1 MKLEREYW
9 RKLIKEYEESGLS
22 QVEFCSQQGIQT
34 AQFKYRW
41 RQEMATNSKEERIA
55 ARRLEAAPVFEAV
68 SISEADSL
76 ASTEDK
82 PRVIC
87 IQLPNQIRCEFPMP
101 LSGIELGLLLK
112 QLVALC

>member
-1 MKLEREYW
+1 MKLEKEYW

-22 QVEFCSQQGIQT
+22 QAEFCSQQGIHI

-41 RQEMATNSKEERIA
+41 RQEMGTNSKKERIA
-55 ARRLEAAPVFEAV
+55 GRRIEAVPGFEAV
-68 SISEADSL
+68 SISETDSL
-76 ASTEDK
+76 ASTEDR

-101 LSGIELGLLLK
+101 LSGTELGLLLK